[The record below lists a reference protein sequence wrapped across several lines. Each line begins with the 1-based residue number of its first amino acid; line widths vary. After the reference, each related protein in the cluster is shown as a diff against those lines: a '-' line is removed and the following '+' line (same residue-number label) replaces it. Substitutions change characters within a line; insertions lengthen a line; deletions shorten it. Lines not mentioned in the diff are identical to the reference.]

1 MRFSLLL
8 ILTLGTVP
16 ALVQRASCQEG
27 PAPRLG
33 AIRGHV
39 AVPDIGQSFDRVQ
52 AILLPPEWTLTWQGE
67 VQQRLDSYS
76 ASYKRQIAADP
87 SFFRVV
93 SANAYQEATR
103 YVLIRMEA
111 ELGNEFSLWVREI
124 SDEGSFEYTDLPF
137 GDYNVVV
144 LAQLGTRGM
153 LWTERLTVNATI
165 PVSVE
170 IENRVQ

>member
-8 ILTLGTVP
+8 ILALGTVP
-16 ALVQRASCQEG
+16 AFVGRVSRQESPG
-27 PAPRLG
+27 APLG

-39 AVPDIGQSFDRVQ
+39 VIPDVGTRFDRIQ

-76 ASYKRQIAADP
+76 ASYKRQIAENP
-87 SFFRVV
+87 SLFGDI
-93 SANAYQEATR
+93 SAAAYQEATR
-103 YVLIRMEA
+103 YVLVRMQA
-111 ELGNEFSLWVREI
+111 ELRNEFAFWVREV

-153 LWTERLTVNATI
+153 LWTERLTVNSTV

-170 IENRVQ
+170 VENRIQ